1 MAGKKNDLYTNF
13 HSWHAVIYGTKI
25 LYFMSPLGSLI
36 FDIQSQGFNLEE
48 NHCSLQKH
56 GSCK

>member
-1 MAGKKNDLYTNF
+1 
-13 HSWHAVIYGTKI
+13 
-25 LYFMSPLGSLI
+25 MSPLGSLI

-56 GSCK
+56 GSYN